1 MPLQG
6 LRVVDLTR
14 IIAGPFCAQLLADM
28 GAEVIK
34 IEAPGKG
41 DPTRRQGAMVDGL
54 SYYFAQFNRNKKS
67 ITADLYTE
75 QGKAI
80 LARLI
85 ENADVLI
92 ENYRPGVLA
101 KMGFDEAR
109 LHALNPGLIVGS
121 VNGYGST
128 GPYVDRPAFD
138 FIGQAM
144 SGFMSINGTA
154 DQPLR
159 AGPPISDLLAGLY
172 AAFGIVTALVGRNA
186 GGGNGGD
193 RQEPPGQRG
202 QRPGPGQRVEASLT
216 NSLISTLAYFSAHYF
231 ATGGQPPRTG
241 NDHPIVYPY
250 GLFHAR
256 DGMIA
261 VAPSNDVFVVRF
273 MEVLGLVDLLERPE
287 FETNQQRLIH
297 RDRLRA
303 LIDREVEKAPVDH
316 WIKRLNGARVP
327 CGRVMALDDVFNDPQ
342 VLAQEMVLDI
352 ERPGHDPIRVTGF
365 PVKLSETPARLRR
378 PPPGLGEHTEA
389 VLDELGYSKEQISAL
404 ARTGII

>member
-1 MPLQG
+1 
-6 LRVVDLTR
+6 VVDLTR

-41 DPTRRQGAMVDGL
+41 DPTRQQGAMVDGL

-67 ITADLYTE
+67 ITADLYTD

-85 ENADVLI
+85 ESADVLI

-101 KMGFDEAR
+101 KMGFDQNR
-109 LHALNPGLIVGS
+109 LDALNPGLILGS
-121 VNGYGST
+121 INGYGST

-144 SGFMSINGTA
+144 SGFMSINGPA
-154 DQPLR
+154 DEPLR

-172 AAFGIVTALVGRNA
+172 AAFGIVTALAARERSLSKQ
-186 GGGNGGD
+186 D
-193 RQEPPGQRG
+193 EHRQRG
-202 QRPGPGQRVEASLT
+202 RRPDRSSRGQRVEASLT

-231 ATGGQPPRTG
+231 ATGEQPARTG

-250 GLFHAR
+250 GLFHAE

-273 MEVLGLVDLLERPE
+273 MDVLGLIDLLERPD
-287 FETNQQRLIH
+287 FANNQQRLIH
-297 RDRLRA
+297 RDQLRT
-303 LIDREVEKAPVDH
+303 LIDREVKKAPVDH
-316 WIKRLNGARVP
+316 WIERLNGARVP
-327 CGRVMALDDVFNDPQ
+327 CGRVMDLEDVFNDPQ
-342 VLAQEMVLDI
+342 VLAQDMVLEI
-352 ERPGHDPIRVTGF
+352 ERPDHDPVRVTGF
-365 PVKLSETPARLRR
+365 PVKLSQTPAKLRR
-378 PPPGLGEHTEA
+378 APPGLGEHTEA
-389 VLDELGYSKEQISAL
+389 VLIELGYSKADIEAL
-404 ARTGII
+404 AGAGII